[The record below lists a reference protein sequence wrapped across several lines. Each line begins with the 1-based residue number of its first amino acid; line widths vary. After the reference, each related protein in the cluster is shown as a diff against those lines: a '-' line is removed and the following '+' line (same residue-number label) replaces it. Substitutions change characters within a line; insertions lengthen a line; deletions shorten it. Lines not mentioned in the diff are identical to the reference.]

1 MPLRMIE
8 IYLSG
13 GGGEWIKEILQDV
26 PLLGVWEQ
34 TSSEDLTTVKILLPV
49 EKTEVVLDEL
59 EKHFGAGGGFRVVLL
74 PVEATLPRPEAPE
87 EPAADGQPSEGDKPK
102 IKGSRISREELY
114 SDLSETT
121 KVSWVYVTFTTLSTI
136 VAAIGLLK
144 NSVAVIIGAMVIAP
158 LLGPN
163 VALALATT
171 LGDVDL
177 ARRSVK
183 ANLIGLV
190 IALVLSILV
199 GFLFTIDPSV
209 PEIRDRT
216 IVGLGDILLAL
227 ASGSAGALA
236 FTTGVAASL
245 IGVMVAVALLP
256 PLVITGLMLGSA
268 HFGLAL
274 GSFMLLGV
282 NVICV
287 NLSGVLTFLLQRV
300 RPNTWWKADKARRA
314 TRRAIAIWTLLLSL
328 LAVTIM
334 MSQGTDCTSS
344 SMPWSRGDPR

>member
-1 MPLRMIE
+1 M
-8 IYLSG
+8 
-13 GGGEWIKEILQDV
+13 KQ
-26 PLLGVWEQ
+26 
-34 TSSEDLTTVKILLPV
+34 K
-49 EKTEVVLDEL
+49 KT
-59 EKHFGAGGGFRVVLL
+59 
-74 PVEATLPRPEAPE
+74 
-87 EPAADGQPSEGDKPK
+87 SEGSVSRRQFLITGGAAAAASGLPLIGRAEEAEEKPK

-121 KVSWVYVTFTTLSTI
+121 NVSWIYITFTTLSTI
-136 VAAIGLLK
+136 VAAIGLLQ
-144 NSVAVIIGAMVIAP
+144 NNVAVIIGAMVIAP

-183 ANLIGLV
+183 ANLVGIL
-190 IALVLSILV
+190 IALGLAIFV

-209 PEIRDRT
+209 PEILNRT
-216 IVGLGDILLAL
+216 KVGLGDIVLAL

-236 FTTGVAASL
+236 FTTGVGASL

-256 PLVITGLMLGSA
+256 PLVTTGLMLGSA
-268 HFGLAL
+268 HFDLAL
-274 GSFMLLGV
+274 GAFMLLAV

-300 RPNTWWKADKARRA
+300 RPNTWWEADKARRA
-314 TRRAIAIWTLLLSL
+314 TRRAIVIWTALLLL
-328 LAVTIM
+328 LALTIM
-334 MSQGTDCTSS
+334 VSQ
-344 SMPWSRGDPR
+344 

>member
-1 MPLRMIE
+1 MALRMIE

-13 GGGEWIKEILQDV
+13 GGGNWVKEILKDV
-26 PLLGVWEQ
+26 PLIGVWEQ
-34 TSSEDLTTVKILLPV
+34 ASSEDLTTVKVLLEV

-59 EKHFGAGGGFRVVLL
+59 EKHFGTSGGFRVVLL
-74 PVEATLPRPEAPE
+74 PVEATLPRPE
-87 EPAADGQPSEGDKPK
+87 PSEKPAVDEQPPEKEKPK

-121 KVSWVYVTFTTLSTI
+121 NVSWVYVTFTTLSTI
-136 VAAIGLLK
+136 VAAIGLLQ

-177 ARRSVK
+177 SRRSVK
-183 ANLIGLV
+183 ANLTGILIAFGLS
-190 IALVLSILV
+190 VLA

-209 PEIRDRT
+209 PELLNRT
-216 IVGLGDILLAL
+216 RVGLGDIVLAL

-236 FTTGVAASL
+236 FTTGVGASL

-256 PLVITGLMLGSA
+256 PLVTTGLMLGSA
-268 HFGLAL
+268 HFDQAFGAFLLLA
-274 GSFMLLGV
+274 V

-287 NLSGVLTFLLQRV
+287 NLSGVVTFLLQHV
-300 RPNTWWKADKARRA
+300 RPNSWWEADKARKA
-314 TRRAIAIWTLLLSL
+314 TWRAIAIWTVLLLL
-328 LAVTIM
+328 LAATIIL
-334 MSQGTDCTSS
+334 SK
-344 SMPWSRGDPR
+344 

>member
-1 MPLRMIE
+1 MALRMIE

-13 GGGEWIKEILQDV
+13 GGGEWVKEILQDV
-26 PLLGVWEQ
+26 PVIGVWEQ
-34 TSSEDLTTVKILLPV
+34 ISSEDLATVKVLLEV
-49 EKTEVVLDEL
+49 EKTEAVLDKL
-59 EKHFGAGGGFRVVLL
+59 EEHYGASGGFRVVLL
-74 PVEATLPRPEAPE
+74 PVEATVPRPEPPE
-87 EPAADGQPSEGDKPK
+87 RPPAEEKPPEKEKPK

-121 KVSWVYVTFTTLSTI
+121 NVSWVYVTFTTLSTV
-136 VAAIGLLK
+136 VAAIGLLQ

-163 VALALATT
+163 VALALATA

-177 ARRSVK
+177 SRRSVK
-183 ANLIGLV
+183 ANLTGILIAFGLS
-190 IALVLSILV
+190 ALT

-209 PEIRDRT
+209 PEILNRT
-216 IVGLGDILLAL
+216 KVGLGDIVLAL

-236 FTTGVAASL
+236 FTTGVGASL

-256 PLVITGLMLGSA
+256 PLVTTGLMLGSA

-274 GSFMLLGV
+274 GAFLLLAV

-300 RPNTWWKADKARRA
+300 RPNTWWEADKARRA
-314 TRRAIAIWTLLLSL
+314 TRRAIAVWTALLLL
-328 LAVTIM
+328 LATTIIL
-334 MSQGTDCTSS
+334 SQ
-344 SMPWSRGDPR
+344 